1 MKHWIFALFKAFCV
15 LLPLWCGVSY
25 AKGSTTEPVSPLVR
39 VPDGRMVA
47 PDIARILN
55 RGELVVALLD
65 KDTPP
70 FVMVKDGVI
79 SGVDISLVRQVA
91 AELKVPVRFDRSAKT
106 YDEVV
111 QLVAEGRADL
121 GVSKLARTL
130 KRAQSVQFSTPY
142 LLLDHSLL
150 VNRVAFAKMTND
162 QSAVQVVRNFKGT
175 IGVLAGSA
183 WEEFARRNFSR
194 AKVVPFATWNQ
205 AVEAVKRG
213 EVVAAYRDA
222 IEVRMVMLSDPSL
235 ALTLRTVSFTDLNS
249 VLCMMVGPRDSM
261 LLSFVNEIV
270 ARQIE
275 PVTLNALLKQLQ

>member
-1 MKHWIFALFKAFCV
+1 VKPWFLVWLKAFCV
-15 LLPLWCGVSY
+15 VLPLWCGFSF
-25 AKGSTTEPVSPLVR
+25 AKTPSPEPAPQLVQ

-65 KDTPP
+65 RDTPP
-70 FVMVKDGVI
+70 FVVVKDGVI

-111 QLVAEGRADL
+111 QMVALGRTDL

-142 LLLDHSLL
+142 LLLDHALL
-150 VNRVAFAKMTND
+150 VNRLAFAKLAYD
-162 QSAVQVVRNFKGT
+162 QSVTQAVRNFTGS

-183 WEEFARRNFSR
+183 WEEFARRNFAR
-194 AKVVPFATWNQ
+194 AQVVPFSSWTL

-213 EVVAAYRDA
+213 EIVAAYRDA
-222 IEVRMVMLSDPSL
+222 IEVRKVMLADPSL
-235 ALTLRTVSFTDLNS
+235 ALTMRTVSFTDLNS
-249 VLCMMVGPRDSM
+249 VLCIMVGPRDNM
-261 LLSFVNEIV
+261 LLAFVNEIV
-270 ARQIE
+270 TNQTE
-275 PVTLNALLKQLQ
+275 PVTLNALLKQLH

>member
-1 MKHWIFALFKAFCV
+1 MKRWIFALVKAFCL
-15 LLPLWCGVSY
+15 LLPLWCGVSF
-25 AKGSTTEPVSPLVR
+25 AKGGTPEPASHLVR

-70 FVMVKDGVI
+70 FVMVKDGVV

-91 AELKVPVRFDRSAKT
+91 AELKVTVRFDRSAKT

-142 LLLDHSLL
+142 LLLDHALL
-150 VNRVAFAKMTND
+150 VNRVAFAKLAND
-162 QSAVQVVRNFKGT
+162 QTAVQAVRNFTGS

-183 WEEFARRNFSR
+183 WEEFARRNFAR
-194 AKVVPFATWNQ
+194 AKVVPFVTWNL

-213 EVVAAYRDA
+213 EIVAAYRDA
-222 IEVRMVMLSDPSL
+222 IEVRTVMLSDPSL

-249 VLCMMVGPRDSM
+249 VLCIMVGPRDSM

-270 ARQIE
+270 TRQTE